1 MTANFE
7 LLTFTVS
14 SEVIG
19 EGNVSGAGSYSYGSL
34 ANLTTNNSST
44 TTLLGWDTNNTT
56 DGNWSSAYLGYY
68 LNQTTPLSVQI
79 TQDVNYKAYFST
91 NVYPTDNNLTTS
103 FKEF

>member
-1 MTANFE
+1 M
-7 LLTFTVS
+7 
-14 SEVIG
+14 IG

-34 ANLTTNNSST
+34 ANLTANNSST
-44 TTLLGWDTNNTT
+44 TTFLGWDTNNTT